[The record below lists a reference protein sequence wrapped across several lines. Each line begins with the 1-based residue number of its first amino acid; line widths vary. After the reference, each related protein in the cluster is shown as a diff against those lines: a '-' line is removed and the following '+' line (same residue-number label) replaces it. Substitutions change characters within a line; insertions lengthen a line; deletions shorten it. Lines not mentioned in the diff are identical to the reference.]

1 MTIPYQKSPSRFESA
16 LKKSWPIALAAVVA
30 LAVVVG
36 IGVGSAVVN
45 GSPVSS
51 AGAEPETRVVTETI
65 TPEPEVITEEVMVEV
80 FDPTCQAVSEELFSI
95 IEVYTEKVSIPYSDV
110 VITLIDQLQYGADA
124 ATLDRLS
131 GDLNGVTSEVESIT
145 ERIQAISPDY
155 IICTAGGE

>member
-1 MTIPYQKSPSRFESA
+1 MTIPHQKNPSRLKSA
-16 LKKSWPIALAAVVA
+16 LKKSWPFA
-30 LAVVVG
+30 LAVVFG
-36 IGVGSAVVN
+36 IGVGAVAVN
-45 GSPVSS
+45 GPPVSS
-51 AGAEPETRVVTETI
+51 VGAE
-65 TPEPEVITEEVMVEV
+65 PEPEVITEEVTVEV

-155 IICTAGGE
+155 TICKAGGE